1 MTKEEIYSVFD
12 GGDAETALIKLAVSF
27 PRFGRRDLEQV
38 LLELFR
44 SGVDYARPSLS
55 RPAPARFQIAFPRS
69 RRDDAFRTIFF
80 IMFRTSAWDADI
92 LTQPGFLDF
101 VGGLKRKAAMA
112 GRQIGRSSDIDVYE
126 AFAEMEDLLAEK
138 IRRRPEGA
146 ACLR

>member
-12 GGDAETALIKLAVSF
+12 GGDPEPALMKLAVSF

-38 LLELFR
+38 LLELLG
-44 SGVDYARPSLS
+44 SGVDHARPSLS
-55 RPAPARFQIAFPRS
+55 RPGPARFPAVFPRS
-69 RRDDAFRTIFF
+69 HRDDAFRTIFF
-80 IMFRTSAWDADI
+80 IMFKTDAWDAGI

-112 GRQIGRSSDIDVYE
+112 GRQIGRSDIDVYE